1 MADPFAGL
9 QVLYQNRP
17 VYCLAVKGALSPG
30 NWVLFK
36 NNDPTFET
44 EEETSVGL
52 ILATSEDG
60 SLMEVNLFIRV
71 TPELT
76 RDLLLQTVSKPCNQF
91 IPQIL
96 RAPGRKWI
104 DPMTVTSI
112 AWVFQRKMIDARPT
126 EGHQGMS
133 NLFLLEHNNQGGY
146 AHIWDCYP
154 FCSMHANYH
163 LCAVECY
170 QERVWR
176 GIQVIRAE
184 IARHLGRYSE
194 KQGSFSRVSSQV
206 VVGKEAWQFLL
217 SKVRTVIGPPIGR
230 NSMVSKRVLEPGLI
244 LKSQQSAFYSTMI
257 RFETEDELQC
267 LSTVLGELVTV
278 EVRKRRPKYGVVE
291 SLQLNDII
299 NVFAGS
305 ESVPISKASTL
316 FMMGVIMSA
325 SVYGTSAISAPTNP
339 SRAVRQQFSLG
350 PFKGNGSLVPGLSRV
365 ATKTLMTKL
374 SSK

>member
-1 MADPFAGL
+1 MTSRKREPKKQSHHGRPICRSSSPLSESTGLLPGGQGCPF
-9 QVLYQNRP
+9 P
-17 VYCLAVKGALSPG
+17 
-30 NWVLFK
+30 W
-36 NNDPTFET
+36 
-44 EEETSVGL
+44 
-52 ILATSEDG
+52 
-60 SLMEVNLFIRV
+60 
-71 TPELT
+71 ELG
-76 RDLLLQTVSKPCNQF
+76 F
-91 IPQIL
+91 
-96 RAPGRKWI
+96 KWI
-104 DPMTVTSI
+104 DPMTVASI

-133 NLFLLEHNNQGGY
+133 NLFLLEHNNQGGC
-146 AHIWDCYP
+146 ACIWDCYP

-176 GIQVIRAE
+176 GIQVLQAK

-217 SKVRTVIGPPIGR
+217 SKVRTVTGPPTGR
-230 NSMVSKRVLEPGLI
+230 NSMVLKRVLEPGLI

-325 SVYGTSAISAPTNP
+325 SVYGTSADSAPTNP
-339 SRAVRQQFSLG
+339 SRAVRQQFSLR